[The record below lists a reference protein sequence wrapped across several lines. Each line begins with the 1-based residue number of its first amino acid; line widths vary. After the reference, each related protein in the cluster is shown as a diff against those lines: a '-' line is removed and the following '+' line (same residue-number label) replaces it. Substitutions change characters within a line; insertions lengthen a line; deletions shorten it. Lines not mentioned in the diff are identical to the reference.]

1 MFTGIVEATGK
12 VVTLQPHADGLRLA
26 VDVSSLGDAPRL
38 GASVA
43 VNGACLTVA
52 QSDGAIAHFDVV
64 GETCRRTN
72 LALLSVDQRVNLEL
86 PLRVGQ
92 TIDGHFVQGHI
103 DGTATVER
111 IEQEQGQ
118 WTVWFRADQPKLIS
132 PYLVSKGSIAV
143 DGVSLTLVDVEHQPF
158 SVALIPTTLDRT
170 TLRDLNTG
178 DRVNIETDLLARIV
192 VRQLKNLPQP
202 GETLTIQSLK
212 QAGFT

>member
-12 VVTLQPHADGLRLA
+12 VVTLQPHAGGLRLA
-26 VDVSSLGDAPRL
+26 VDVSSLGNAPDV

-43 VNGACLTVA
+43 VNGACLTIA

-72 LALLSVDQRVNLEL
+72 LGLLSTGQRVNLEL

-103 DGTATVER
+103 DGTATVQH
-111 IEQEQGQ
+111 IQQGQGQ
-118 WTVWFRADQPKLIS
+118 WTVWFRADQPEPIS
-132 PYLVSKGSIAV
+132 PYLVPKGSIAV
-143 DGVSLTLVDVEHQPF
+143 DGVSLTLVDAEPERF
-158 SVALIPTTLDRT
+158 SIALIPTTVERT
-170 TLRDLNTG
+170 TLGDLNTG
-178 DRVNIETDLLARIV
+178 GRVNIETDLLARIV
-192 VRQLKNLPQP
+192 VRQLKNVPQA
-202 GETLTIQSLK
+202 GGTLTLQSLR

>member
-26 VDVSSLGDAPRL
+26 VDLSPLGDAPDV

-43 VNGACLTVA
+43 VNGACLTIA

-72 LALLSVDQRVNLEL
+72 LGLLSAGQRVNLEL

-103 DGTATVER
+103 DGTATVQH
-111 IEQEQGQ
+111 IQQGQGQ
-118 WTVWFRADQPKLIS
+118 WTVWFRADQPELIS
-132 PYLVSKGSIAV
+132 PYLVPKGSIAV
-143 DGVSLTLVDVEHQPF
+143 NGVSLTLVDAEPERF
-158 SVALIPTTLDRT
+158 SVALIPTTVERT
-170 TLRDLNTG
+170 TLGDLNT
-178 DRVNIETDLLARIV
+178 DDCVNIETDLLARIV
-192 VRQLKNLPQP
+192 VRQLKNVPQA
-202 GETLTIQSLK
+202 GGTLTLQSLR